1 MQVGFDGQ
9 TVIVT
14 GAAHGFG
21 RAIALRFARLGAAV
35 VGCDVNEAGL
45 RETAR
50 LAAEQAT
57 PLETR
62 VVDVTNRGAV
72 QAMVGA
78 TLAARG
84 RVCICRPGPAR
95 RTGAEQSPTAINA
108 AISRGVLKTP
118 VAETDATLVVT
129 RTWDRWTSHAWLHQR
144 WPRATGAGRRRS
156 PDPASG
162 GPKAARRTAGCR

>member
-1 MQVGFDGQ
+1 VGLKEEDMQVRFDGQ

-35 VGCDVNEAGL
+35 GGCDVNEAGL

-50 LAAEQAT
+50 LADEQAT

-78 TLAARG
+78 TLDARG
-84 RVCICRPGPAR
+84 RVDVLVNDAG
-95 RTGAEQSPTAINA
+95 
-108 AISRGVLKTP
+108 GVLGQVGRP
-118 VAETDATLVVT
+118 LDEVSEADWRAIVAVNLDGVFYC
-129 RTWDRWTSHAWLHQR
+129 S
-144 WPRATGAGRRRS
+144 
-156 PDPASG
+156 
-162 GPKAARRTAGCR
+162 